1 MDRWIMGKTM
11 SSKNG
16 FTLVELLIALV
27 IVGVLMVT
35 ILSFMSNSMMLRK
48 DSKNSEVAH
57 LLGQDKLIELKAM
70 ANPVASRDTVVIDK
84 VRYIRIWTIT
94 PASGANLL
102 STATVNVEYAIPGKT
117 MTVKCS
123 GGIQ

>member
-1 MDRWIMGKTM
+1 MGKTIK
-11 SSKNG
+11 SSNG

-35 ILSFMSNSMMLRK
+35 ILSFVSNSMMLRK
-48 DSKNSEVAH
+48 DSKNSEVAN

-70 ANPVASRDTVVIDK
+70 ANPIDTADTVTVDK
-84 VRYIRIWTIT
+84 VRYIRRWTIT
-94 PASGANLL
+94 PASGGNLL
-102 STATVNVEYAIPGKT
+102 SIATVTVEYAIPGKT

>member
-1 MDRWIMGKTM
+1 MDWWIMGKTIM
-11 SSKNG
+11 SNKG
-16 FTLVELLIALV
+16 FTLIELLIALV

-35 ILSFMSNSMMLRK
+35 VLSFMSNSMMLRK
-48 DSKNSEVAH
+48 DSKSSEVAN

-70 ANPVASRDTVVIDK
+70 ANPVESKDTVRIDK
-84 VRYIRIWTIT
+84 TRYIRTWKIT
-94 PASGANLL
+94 PAGSNLL
-102 STATVNVEYAIPGKT
+102 STATVTVEYNIPGKT

>member
-1 MDRWIMGKTM
+1 MGKTIM
-11 SSKNG
+11 SNKG
-16 FTLVELLIALV
+16 FTLIELLIALV

-35 ILSFMSNSMMLRK
+35 VLSFMSNSMMLRK
-48 DSKNSEVAH
+48 DSKSSEVAN

-70 ANPVASRDTVVIDK
+70 ANPVESKDTVRIDK
-84 VRYIRIWTIT
+84 TRYIRTWKIT
-94 PASGANLL
+94 PAGSNLL
-102 STATVNVEYAIPGKT
+102 STATVTVEYNIPGKT

>member
-1 MDRWIMGKTM
+1 MDKTIK
-11 SSKNG
+11 SNKG

-27 IVGVLMVT
+27 IVGILMVT
-35 ILSFMSNSMMLRK
+35 IMSFLSNSMKLRK
-48 DSKNSEVAH
+48 DSKNSEVAN

-70 ANPVASRDTVVIDK
+70 ANPTDSKDTVVVDK
-84 VRYIRIWTIT
+84 VRYIRTWTIT
-94 PASGANLL
+94 PASGGNLI
-102 STATVNVEYAIPGKT
+102 STALVTVEYVITGKT

>member
-1 MDRWIMGKTM
+1 MDWWIMDKTIK
-11 SSKNG
+11 SNKG

-27 IVGVLMVT
+27 IVGILMVT
-35 ILSFMSNSMMLRK
+35 IMSFLSNSMKLRK
-48 DSKNSEVAH
+48 DSKNSEVAN

-70 ANPVASRDTVVIDK
+70 ANPTDSKDTVVVDK
-84 VRYIRIWTIT
+84 VRYIRTWTIT
-94 PASGANLL
+94 PASGGNLI
-102 STATVNVEYAIPGKT
+102 STALVTVEYVITGKT